1 MKNKLETWEEDNCD
15 IDNTDTN
22 TPWYAHCRSLWFWL
36 LLFQHCWTAVAYCV
50 HRNSARQRHCQTL
63 IWCTSR
69 CRRTGSCGCF
79 SATRTSVNFWRTIG
93 SHWWTP
99 LKNLILSGFPRRS
112 KILSEF
118 FSFKSCPMVLVKKA
132 GTGLKHFPAFWTCFG
147 SCFIFLSFFPWITL
161 ILSSIRLGVKPCF
174 AVCSHSGLQTDQVL
188 INFCG
193 FLFFSHFCTG
203 GLSKFNL
210 RQCLY
215 FILLLSL

>member
-1 MKNKLETWEEDNCD
+1 MVLVALISALLNCCCLLCSQKFRQAETLPDPNLVYQPLPTDRKLRVFFSYQNFREFLTDDRFTLVDSPEESD
-15 IDNTDTN
+15 IV
-22 TPWYAHCRSLWFWL
+22 WIS
-36 LLFQHCWTAVAYCV
+36 
-50 HRNSARQRHCQTL
+50 QTFKDFE
-63 IWCTSR
+63 W
-69 CRRTGSCGCF
+69 
-79 SATRTSVNFWRTIG
+79 V
-93 SHWWTP
+93 
-99 LKNLILSGFPRRS
+99 
-112 KILSEF
+112 

-147 SCFIFLSFFPWITL
+147 SCFIFLSLFPWITL